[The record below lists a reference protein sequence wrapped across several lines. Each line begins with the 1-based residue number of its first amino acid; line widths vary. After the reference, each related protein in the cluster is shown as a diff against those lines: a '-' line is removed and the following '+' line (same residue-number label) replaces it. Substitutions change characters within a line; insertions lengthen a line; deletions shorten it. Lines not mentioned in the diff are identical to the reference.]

1 VGFLDMKFAYVQR
14 KAKTQTHSTEQNGEQ
29 NAKEC
34 DPGCAINRENLVTIA
49 PYCWNCEDGCDI

>member
-1 VGFLDMKFAYVQR
+1 MKFAYVQR